1 MNEKECPNR
10 VACMVGIQML
20 ILEDGATSWQTNRG
34 PKVASSR
41 NILPPVQKSREF

>member
-10 VACMVGIQML
+10 VVYMVGIH
-20 ILEDGATSWQTNRG
+20 ILEDGATSWQTNRV
-34 PKVASSR
+34 PKVASGR